1 MHTRENGDGF
11 RKNKRMRI
19 LFLTPRFPWPL
30 IGGDRIKSYHLLKHL
45 ARRHEVTLVTFSHNS
60 SSATEEQ
67 KEAIEKIGVE
77 FHSIPLNPIIA
88 GLRSVSSLFN
98 DLPLEVAFYTQ
109 PKFTRKVDK
118 LCAERNFDLGISF
131 FMRTAEYIRNY
142 SFKKILIAEDCR
154 LMYQSRSSEASK
166 NLQQRII
173 RQWETHRLRRYE
185 PEVTKH
191 FDCTTLVTREDIAA
205 MRTQNSA
212 ARYALL
218 TNGVELDV
226 YVPNF
231 NMESRTGIL
240 FVGKLDVWANEQMAR
255 LIIHEI
261 LPAIRAVRP
270 DATLSIVGANP
281 SASLRRIAGNGV
293 EIHAN
298 VPSVKTYMQSAAVFL
313 HPHKGAS
320 GIQNKALQAM
330 ACGCPVATT
339 PTGVQGIAARHG
351 EEVLIAKSSDELAEH
366 ALTLLNEP
374 KYALRLARNARK
386 VVEANHSWNAID
398 VALDKIL
405 AEIFSVAG
413 TPQIKSEIKKYRYE

>member
-1 MHTRENGDGF
+1 MHTRENGNEL
-11 RKNKRMRI
+11 RKNKRMSI

-45 ARRHEVTLVTFSHNS
+45 ARNNEVTLVTFSHNS
-60 SSATEEQ
+60 LVTEEQ
-67 KEAIEKIGVE
+67 KKAVEQIGVE
-77 FHSIPLNPIIA
+77 FHAIPLNPIIA
-88 GLRSVSSLFN
+88 GLRSASSLFN

-109 PKFTRKVDK
+109 PKFTRKVDE

-205 MRTQNSA
+205 MRTQNPA
-212 ARYALL
+212 AGYALL

-226 YVPNF
+226 YTPNF
-231 NMESRTGIL
+231 NMISRTGIL

-261 LPAIRAVRP
+261 LPYIRTIRP
-270 DATLSIVGANP
+270 DVALSIVGANP
-281 SASLRRIAGNGV
+281 SASLRRLAGNGV
-293 EIHAN
+293 EIYAN

-330 ACGCPVATT
+330 ACGCPVVTT
-339 PTGVQGIAARHG
+339 QTGVQGIAVRHG
-351 EEVLIAKSSDELAEH
+351 EEVLIAKSSEELAEH
-366 ALTLLNEP
+366 ALTLLNKPE
-374 KYALRLARNARK
+374 YALRLARNARIVIEK
-386 VVEANHSWNAID
+386 YHSWEAID
-398 VALDKIL
+398 NAFDNIL
-405 AEIFSVAG
+405 AELFSATG
-413 TPQIKSEIKKYRYE
+413 APQIKSATKKISL